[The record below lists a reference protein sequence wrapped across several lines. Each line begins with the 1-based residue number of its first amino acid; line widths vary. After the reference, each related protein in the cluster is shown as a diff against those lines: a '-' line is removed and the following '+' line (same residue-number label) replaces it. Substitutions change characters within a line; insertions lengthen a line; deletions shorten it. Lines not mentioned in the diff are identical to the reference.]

1 MQIHASTRSDAAG
14 RGQAARPH
22 AAQSAPM
29 QKTKPGKRHFV
40 DDYLPAL
47 LAQASR
53 LISGE
58 FHRVVTTHGF
68 TVSEWRVLASLAG
81 SEPINIGALAQ
92 ITTMKQPTV
101 TRVLDRM
108 QARGLVE
115 RLPNDGDRRVTL
127 VRITPAGTRLV
138 SKLIPLA
145 RQHEQR
151 VLEPFGKQ
159 RSEDLKTTLRKLI
172 ELHRAAPVH
181 DADDE

>member
-1 MQIHASTRSDAAG
+1 MQR
-14 RGQAARPH
+14 ARQG
-22 AAQSAPM
+22 AI
-29 QKTKPGKRHFV
+29 HFV

-58 FHRVVTTHGF
+58 FHRVVTAHGF
-68 TVSEWRVLASLAG
+68 TVSEWRVLASLSG
-81 SEPINIGALAQ
+81 SEPISIGQLAQ
-92 ITTMKQPTV
+92 ITTIKQPTV

-108 QARGLVE
+108 QAKGLVE

-145 RQHEQR
+145 RQHEHR
-151 VLEPFGKQ
+151 VLQPFGQQ

-172 ELHRAAPVH
+172 ELHRAAATDDTTD
-181 DADDE
+181 DA

>member
-1 MQIHASTRSDAAG
+1 
-14 RGQAARPH
+14 
-22 AAQSAPM
+22 M
-29 QKTKPGKRHFV
+29 QKARRGAVHFV

-58 FHRVVTTHGF
+58 FHLVVTAHGF
-68 TVSEWRVLASLAG
+68 TVSEWRVLASLSG
-81 SEPINIGALAQ
+81 SEPMSIGQLAQ

-108 QARGLVE
+108 QAKELVE

-151 VLEPFGKQ
+151 VLEPFGQQ
-159 RSEDLKTTLRKLI
+159 RAEDLKAMLRRLV
-172 ELHRAAPVH
+172 ELHRAAPV
-181 DADDE
+181 DDTDDD

>member
-1 MQIHASTRSDAAG
+1 LQEAG
-14 RGQAARPH
+14 LPR
-22 AAQSAPM
+22 SAPAAHGTIAPM
-29 QKTKPGKRHFV
+29 PTKARREERHFV

-58 FHRVVTTHGF
+58 FHLVVTSHGV

-81 SEPINIGALAQ
+81 SEPINIGQLAQ

-127 VRITPAGTRLV
+127 VRITPTGTRLV

-151 VLEPFGKQ
+151 VLEPFGQQ
-159 RSEDLKTTLRKLI
+159 RSEDLKATLRRLI
-172 ELHRAAPVH
+172 ELHRSSPVL
-181 DADDE
+181 DAADDD

>member
-1 MQIHASTRSDAAG
+1 MPKTS
-14 RGQAARPH
+14 RGE
-22 AAQSAPM
+22 
-29 QKTKPGKRHFV
+29 RHFV

-58 FHRVVTTHGF
+58 FHLVVTAQGF

-81 SEPINIGALAQ
+81 SEPINIGQLAQ

-108 QARGLVE
+108 QSRGLVE

-127 VRITPAGTRLV
+127 VRITATGTRLV

-151 VLEPFGKQ
+151 VLEPFGRQ
-159 RSEDLKTTLRKLI
+159 RSEDLKATLRKLI
-172 ELHRAAPVH
+172 ELHRAAPL
-181 DADDE
+181 AEASDDD

>member
-1 MQIHASTRSDAAG
+1 MQRARRDA
-14 RGQAARPH
+14 
-22 AAQSAPM
+22 
-29 QKTKPGKRHFV
+29 RHFV

-58 FHRVVTTHGF
+58 FHLVVTAQGF

-81 SEPINIGALAQ
+81 SEPINIGQLAA

-108 QARGLVE
+108 QSRGLIE

-127 VRITPAGTRLV
+127 VRITPTGTRLV
-138 SKLIPLA
+138 SKLIPQA
-145 RQHEQR
+145 REHERR
-151 VLEPFGKQ
+151 VLEPFGQQ
-159 RSEDLKTTLRKLI
+159 RAEDLKATLRKLI
-172 ELHRAAPVH
+172 ELHRAAPV
-181 DADDE
+181 AEPPDDD

>member
-1 MQIHASTRSDAAG
+1 MPKPR
-14 RGQAARPH
+14 REAR
-22 AAQSAPM
+22 Q
-29 QKTKPGKRHFV
+29 FV

-58 FHRVVTTHGF
+58 FHLVVTAQGF

-81 SEPINIGALAQ
+81 SEPVNIGQLAE

-108 QARGLVE
+108 QARGLIE
-115 RLPNDGDRRVTL
+115 RLPNDADRRITL
-127 VRITPAGTRLV
+127 VRITAAGTRLV

-145 RQHEQR
+145 LQHERR
-151 VLEPFGKQ
+151 VLEPFGQQ
-159 RSEDLKTTLRKLI
+159 RAEDLKTTLRKLI
-172 ELHRAAPVH
+172 ELHRDAPL
-181 DADDE
+181 AEAQDD

>member
-1 MQIHASTRSDAAG
+1 MHIHTSSWFAG
-14 RGQAARPH
+14 GAPRHNRAMPKPRREAR
-22 AAQSAPM
+22 Q
-29 QKTKPGKRHFV
+29 FV

-58 FHRVVTTHGF
+58 FHLVVTAQGF

-81 SEPINIGALAQ
+81 SEPVNIGQLAE

-108 QARGLVE
+108 QARGLIE
-115 RLPNDGDRRVTL
+115 RLPNDADRRVTL
-127 VRITPAGTRLV
+127 VRITAAGTRLV

-145 RQHEQR
+145 LQHERR
-151 VLEPFGKQ
+151 VLEPFGQQ
-159 RSEDLKTTLRKLI
+159 RAEDLKTTLRKLI
-172 ELHRAAPVH
+172 ELHGDSPLAEAEN
-181 DADDE
+181 D

>member
-1 MQIHASTRSDAAG
+1 MPKPR
-14 RGQAARPH
+14 REAR
-22 AAQSAPM
+22 Q
-29 QKTKPGKRHFV
+29 FV

-58 FHRVVTTHGF
+58 FHLVVTAQGF

-81 SEPINIGALAQ
+81 SEPVNIGQLAE

-108 QARGLVE
+108 QARGLIE
-115 RLPNDGDRRVTL
+115 RLPNDADRRITL
-127 VRITPAGTRLV
+127 VRITAAGTRLV

-145 RQHEQR
+145 LQHERR
-151 VLEPFGKQ
+151 VLEPFGQQ
-159 RSEDLKTTLRKLI
+159 RAEDLKTTLRKLI
-172 ELHRAAPVH
+172 ELHRDAPR
-181 DADDE
+181 AEAQDD

>member
-1 MQIHASTRSDAAG
+1 MPSTRRAS
-14 RGQAARPH
+14 RPD
-22 AAQSAPM
+22 Q
-29 QKTKPGKRHFV
+29 RHFV

-58 FHRVVTTHGF
+58 FHLVVTAQGF

-81 SEPINIGALAQ
+81 SEPINIGRLAE
-92 ITTMKQPTV
+92 ITTMKQPTA

-145 RQHEQR
+145 REHEQR
-151 VLEPFGKQ
+151 VLEPFGRQ
-159 RSEDLKTTLRKLI
+159 RSEDLKATLRKLI
-172 ELHRAAPVH
+172 ELHRSSPVAEAPE
-181 DADDE
+181 DD

>member
-1 MQIHASTRSDAAG
+1 MPKPR
-14 RGQAARPH
+14 REAR
-22 AAQSAPM
+22 Q
-29 QKTKPGKRHFV
+29 FV

-58 FHRVVTTHGF
+58 FHLVVTAQGF

-81 SEPINIGALAQ
+81 SEPVNIGQLAE

-108 QARGLVE
+108 QARGLIE
-115 RLPNDGDRRVTL
+115 RLPNDADRRVTL
-127 VRITPAGTRLV
+127 VRITAAGTRLV

-145 RQHEQR
+145 LQHERR
-151 VLEPFGKQ
+151 VLEPFGQQ
-159 RSEDLKTTLRKLI
+159 RAEDLKTTLRKLI
-172 ELHRAAPVH
+172 ELHRDAPL
-181 DADDE
+181 AEAQDD

>member
-1 MQIHASTRSDAAG
+1 MS
-14 RGQAARPH
+14 
-22 AAQSAPM
+22 
-29 QKTKPGKRHFV
+29 KPRREAHQFV

-58 FHRVVTTHGF
+58 FHLVVTAQGF

-81 SEPINIGALAQ
+81 SEPVNIGQLAE

-108 QARGLVE
+108 QARGLIE
-115 RLPNDGDRRVTL
+115 RLPNDADRRVTL
-127 VRITPAGTRLV
+127 VRITAAGTRLV

-145 RQHEQR
+145 LQHERR
-151 VLEPFGKQ
+151 VLEPFGQQ
-159 RSEDLKTTLRKLI
+159 RAEDLKATLRKLI
-172 ELHRAAPVH
+172 ELHRDAPL
-181 DADDE
+181 AEAQDD

>member
-1 MQIHASTRSDAAG
+1 MSKAKAQAG
-14 RGQAARPH
+14 A
-22 AAQSAPM
+22 
-29 QKTKPGKRHFV
+29 FV

-58 FHRVVTTHGF
+58 FHLVVTAQGF

-81 SEPINIGALAQ
+81 SEPVNIGQLAE

-108 QARGLVE
+108 QARGLIE
-115 RLPNDGDRRVTL
+115 RLPNDADRRVTL
-127 VRITPAGTRLV
+127 VRITAAGTRLV

-145 RQHEQR
+145 LQHERR
-151 VLEPFGKQ
+151 VLEPFGQQ
-159 RSEDLKTTLRKLI
+159 RAEDLKTTLRKLI
-172 ELHRAAPVH
+172 ELHRDAPL
-181 DADDE
+181 AEAQDD

>member
-1 MQIHASTRSDAAG
+1 MRQAFWPGAS
-14 RGQAARPH
+14 ARH
-22 AAQSAPM
+22 NRAMRRARRE
-29 QKTKPGKRHFV
+29 TRHFV

-58 FHRVVTTHGF
+58 FHLVVTSQGF

-81 SEPINIGALAQ
+81 SEPVNIGQLAQ

-108 QARGLVE
+108 QSRGLVE
-115 RLPNDGDRRVTL
+115 RLRHDGDRRVTL

-138 SKLIPLA
+138 SKLIPQA
-145 RQHEQR
+145 REHERR
-151 VLEPFGKQ
+151 VLEPFGQ
-159 RSEDLKTTLRKLI
+159 QHAEDLKATLRKLI
-172 ELHRAAPVH
+172 ELHQSAPVAE
-181 DADDE
+181 ADDD

>member
-1 MQIHASTRSDAAG
+1 MRRRTGTIASMPTK
-14 RGQAARPH
+14 ARR
-22 AAQSAPM
+22 QD
-29 QKTKPGKRHFV
+29 RHFV

-58 FHRVVTTHGF
+58 FHLVVTTQGF

-81 SEPINIGALAQ
+81 SEPINIGRLAQ

-108 QARGLVE
+108 QARGLIE

-127 VRITPAGTRLV
+127 VRITATGTRLV

-151 VLEPFGKQ
+151 VLEPFGRQ
-159 RSEDLKTTLRKLI
+159 RSEDLKATLRKLI
-172 ELHRAAPVH
+172 ELHRAAPL
-181 DADDE
+181 AEASDDD

>member
-1 MQIHASTRSDAAG
+1 MPSKTR
-14 RGQAARPH
+14 REEH
-22 AAQSAPM
+22 
-29 QKTKPGKRHFV
+29 HFV

-58 FHRVVTTHGF
+58 FHLVVTAQGY

-81 SEPINIGALAQ
+81 SEPINIGRLAQ

-108 QARGLVE
+108 QSRGLVE

-127 VRITPAGTRLV
+127 VRITAAGTRLV
-138 SKLIPLA
+138 TRLIPLA
-145 RQHEQR
+145 RQHELR
-151 VLEPFGKQ
+151 VLEPFGQQ
-159 RSEDLKTTLRKLI
+159 RAEDLKATLRKLI
-172 ELHRAAPVH
+172 ELHRTAPL
-181 DADDE
+181 ADSSDED

>member
-1 MQIHASTRSDAAG
+1 MPKPR
-14 RGQAARPH
+14 REAR
-22 AAQSAPM
+22 Q
-29 QKTKPGKRHFV
+29 FV

-58 FHRVVTTHGF
+58 FHLVVTAQGF

-81 SEPINIGALAQ
+81 SEPVNIGQLAE

-108 QARGLVE
+108 QARGLIE
-115 RLPNDGDRRVTL
+115 RRPNEADRRVTL
-127 VRITPAGTRLV
+127 VRITAAGTRLV

-145 RQHEQR
+145 LQHERR
-151 VLEPFGKQ
+151 VLEPFGQQ
-159 RSEDLKTTLRKLI
+159 RAEDLKATLRKLI
-172 ELHRAAPVH
+172 ELHRDAPL
-181 DADDE
+181 AESEDD